1 MSIESLFF
9 ELLQVAIGNKQGL
22 SHIPSQ
28 KEWKE
33 LFDMAKKQSL
43 VAIAFVGVTKLNP
56 GSDYGASLG
65 MDEMTYLKWLGL
77 VAKTQQK
84 NKEMCGLCEMVCKDF
99 LHDGFRTMV
108 LKGQSN
114 LAYYPEDLKAF
125 RTAGD
130 IDLYAWCIEPTGI
143 DMAVGDLDGKGAHY
157 EKYFGNEAVIEYTKM
172 RLRTAGL
179 SDKVE
184 VVYHHLDMPGVY
196 PCEVEVHFR
205 PSWMYNPWR
214 NRRVQRWFEEQRDV
228 AIRQIC
234 VDGHTF
240 SVPSVSFNAVYQLM
254 HIYRHLF
261 IEGIGLRQ
269 LLDYY
274 FVLRSLHIEQS
285 ELTDRTPSMAQWTE
299 DMGVAV
305 MSNKEI
311 MRLLG
316 RFGMKKFAGAVM
328 WVLKEVF
335 AMPDAYLLC
344 PPNEKEGRHLLEEIM
359 IAGNFG
365 KYDKRV
371 SASSAESR
379 LGSLRRRHAQTSR
392 FFWSYPGE
400 AVFELPFRAFQYLWR
415 LKNGYLQTIKHK
427 QEEI

>member
-1 MSIESLFF
+1 
-9 ELLQVAIGNKQGL
+9 
-22 SHIPSQ
+22 
-28 KEWKE
+28 
-33 LFDMAKKQSL
+33 MAKKQSL
-43 VAIAFVGVTKLNP
+43 VAIAFAGVTKLNP
-56 GSDYGASLG
+56 GNDFGASLG

-77 VAKTQQK
+77 VAKIQQK
-84 NKEMCGLCEMVCKDF
+84 NKEMCGLCETVCKDF

-114 LAYYPEDLKAF
+114 LAYYPEDLKVF
-125 RTAGD
+125 RTTGD
-130 IDLYAWCIEPTGI
+130 IDLYAWETPSGSPCLGGETGI
-143 DMAVGDLDGKGAHY
+143 PIAVGDLDGKGAHY
-157 EKYFGNEAVIEYTKM
+157 EYYTGTKAVIEYTKM
-172 RLRTAGL
+172 RLRTAGQ

-214 NRRVQRWFEEQRDV
+214 NRRVQWWFEEQREV
-228 AIRQIC
+228 AMRQIC

-240 SVPSVSFNAVYQLM
+240 SVPSVSFNAVYQLI

-274 FVLRSLHIEQS
+274 FVLRVLHINQG
-285 ELTDRTPSMAQWTE
+285 ELADRTPSMAQWTE
-299 DMGVAV
+299 NMGVAV
-305 MSNKEI
+305 MSRKEI

-316 RFGMKKFAGAVM
+316 RFGMIKFASAVM
-328 WVLKEVF
+328 WVLQTVF
-335 AMPDAYLLC
+335 AMPDVYLLC
-344 PPNEKEGRHLLEEIM
+344 PPNEKEGRHLLDEIL

-371 SASSAESR
+371 SASSAGSR
-379 LGSLRRRHAQTSR
+379 LGSLRRRHAQTVR

-415 LKNGYLQTIKHK
+415 LKNGYL
-427 QEEI
+427 

>member
-1 MSIESLFF
+1 M
-9 ELLQVAIGNKQGL
+9 AIGNRSSL
-22 SHIPSQ
+22 SVTPSQ
-28 KEWKE
+28 KEWEE
-33 LFDMAKKQSL
+33 LFDVAKKQSL
-43 VAIAFVGVTKLNP
+43 VAIAFAGVTRLNT
-56 GSDYGASLG
+56 GSDFGASLG

-84 NKEMCGLCEMVCKDF
+84 NKEMCGLCETVCKDF

-114 LAYYPEDLKAF
+114 LAYYPEGLKEF

-130 IDLYAWCIEPTGI
+130 IDLYAWETPSYSPLYGEGSNDSNCSKGSSGSKGI
-143 DMAVGDLDGKGAHY
+143 SIAVSDLDGKGAHY
-157 EKYFGNEAVIEYTKM
+157 EYYTGSKAVIEYTKM
-172 RLRTAGL
+172 RLRTAGQ

-184 VVYHHLDMPGVY
+184 VVYHHLDMPRVY

-228 AIRQIC
+228 TMRQIC
-234 VDGHTF
+234 TYGHTF
-240 SVPSVSFNAVYQLM
+240 NVPSVSFNAVYQLM

-274 FVLRSLHIEQS
+274 FVLRALHIEQG
-285 ELTDRTPSMAQWTE
+285 ELADSRKSMTQWTE
-299 DMGVAV
+299 GMGVTV
-305 MSNKEI
+305 MSNEEI

-316 RFGMKKFAGAVM
+316 QFGMKKFASAVM
-328 WVLKEVF
+328 WVLQTVF
-335 AMPDAYLLC
+335 AMPDEYLLC
-344 PPNEKEGRHLLEEIM
+344 LPNEKEGRHLLDEIM

-379 LGSLRRRHAQTSR
+379 LGSLKRRHAQTSR

-400 AVFELPFRAFQYLWR
+400 AMFELPFRAFQYFWR
-415 LKNGYLQTIKHK
+415 LMNGYL
-427 QEEI
+427 

>member
-1 MSIESLFF
+1 M
-9 ELLQVAIGNKQGL
+9 N
-22 SHIPSQ
+22 
-28 KEWKE
+28 
-33 LFDMAKKQSL
+33 
-43 VAIAFVGVTKLNP
+43 
-56 GSDYGASLG
+56 
-65 MDEMTYLKWLGL
+65 
-77 VAKTQQK
+77 
-84 NKEMCGLCEMVCKDF
+84 GLCAEVCKDF

-114 LAYYPEDLKAF
+114 LVYYPEGLREC

-130 IDLYAWCIEPTGI
+130 IDLYAWCIEPSGI
-143 DMAVGDLDGKGAHY
+143 DLAVGDLDGKGAHY
-157 EKYFGNEAVIEYTKM
+157 ERYFGNEAVIEYTKM
-172 RLRTAGL
+172 RLRAAGQ

-196 PCEVEVHFR
+196 PCDVEVHFR

-228 AIRQIC
+228 AVSEVC
-234 VDGHTF
+234 VDGHRF
-240 SVPSVSFNAVYQLM
+240 YVPSVSFNAVYQLM

-274 FVLRSLHIEQS
+274 FVLRALHVEQG
-285 ELTDRTPSMAQWTE
+285 ELADRTVSMAQWAE

-305 MSNKEI
+305 KSNEEI
-311 MRLLG
+311 MHLLG

-328 WVLKEVF
+328 WVLAKVF
-335 AMPDAYLLC
+335 ANDNDDDTLC
-344 PPNEKEGRHLLEEIM
+344 YDDWTSSWPWMLCEPNEKEGQHLLEEVM

-365 KYDKRV
+365 KHDQRV

-379 LGSLRRRHAQTSR
+379 IGSLVRRHAQTSR
-392 FFWSYPGE
+392 FMRSYPSE
-400 AVFELPFRAFQYLWR
+400 AIFELPFRAFQYLWR
-415 LKNGYLQTIKHK
+415 LRKGYL
-427 QEEI
+427 